1 MENSTAQTAPDPF
14 DLSKLVINQNYLET
28 ASSTK
33 LLTTV
38 RVGKPN
44 KQEWF
49 RIHPDPEF
57 RNNFA
62 ILEFKDENLV
72 YLVAPEMAETLQG
85 EIYFATV
92 YFGITRMNVP
102 FLWPIRLPDENGK
115 QHECHRT
122 AALGAEHAMTQWTR
136 IVHNKAAGAYDIYP
150 ALRDPGEPKWPNKPF
165 NELLR
170 IAFRNEGII
179 DSDEHPAVRK
189 LFGFE

>member
-1 MENSTAQTAPDPF
+1 MENSTALTPPDPF
-14 DLSKLVINQNYLET
+14 NLANLVIGQDYLET

-49 RIHPDPEF
+49 RIHPDPAF

-72 YLVAPEMAETLQG
+72 YIVAPGMTETLQG

-92 YFGITRMNVP
+92 YFGITRMSVP
-102 FLWPIRLPDENGK
+102 FLWPVRLPDENGK

-122 AALGAEHAMTQWTR
+122 AAIGAEHAMTKWTR
-136 IVHNKAAGAYDIYP
+136 LVHNKAAGAYDIYP
-150 ALRDPGEPKWPNKPF
+150 ALRDPGEPKWPDKPF